1 MGMMF
6 TTAFCF
12 SSIAVM
18 TRKMKEIHFSLLM
31 FHYGLFATVILGSI
45 LIIEYLG
52 ALYKGHLNPK
62 LHLFCYNWQ
71 QWIQLIA
78 VGILNCSSMN
88 FMTIAQQ
95 LEKSAFVSSITYIQ
109 LVYVLFIDIGFF
121 HIKFDMMEL
130 VGATIIVIFNVS
142 NIVYKLKN

>member
-1 MGMMF
+1 ML
-6 TTAFCF
+6 TTAICF

-18 TRKMKEIHFSLLM
+18 TRKMKEVHFSLLM
-31 FHYGLFATVILGSI
+31 FHYGLFASVILGSY
-45 LIIEYLG
+45 LIIEFLI
-52 ALYKGHLNPK
+52 ALDQGHLSEDCPT
-62 LHLFCYNWQ
+62 LRLFCYDWK

-109 LVYVLFIDIGFF
+109 LVYVLLLDIGFF
-121 HIKFDMMEL
+121 QIKFDMMEIL
-130 VGATIIVIFNVS
+130 GATVIVIFNIS
-142 NIVYKLKN
+142 NICYKLRN